1 MCGATGRV
9 SISVPQSSYVATG
22 EAITPAVLSK
32 MGSLGERI
40 PDAEITYKDNE
51 EPGTA
56 TASATFDA
64 MPRPSA
70 ITKIEPSTTRGIE
83 FAIWI

>member
-1 MCGATGRV
+1 MADGMTTDIVSCRGDAPRICGGSADHVLVG
-9 SISVPQSSYVATG
+9 
-22 EAITPAVLSK
+22 ITHALEGV
-32 MGSLGERI
+32 
-40 PDAEITYKDNE
+40 AEITTKN
-51 EPGTA
+51 TIT

-83 FAIWI
+83 LAIWM